1 MPEGHTLHRL
11 AREVQRRFKGD
22 SVRVSSPQG
31 RFAAG
36 AALVDGATLRRAE
49 AVGKHLLLDFGGGR
63 HVHVHLGL
71 FGRTTVAD
79 GPPPVP
85 RGAVRMR
92 MQNDS
97 SYLDLRGATACEVV
111 TGAERAALIARL
123 GPDPLRRGAD
133 PERAWARLSASIRP
147 IGALLMDQSVVAGI
161 GNVYRAEVLFRHRI
175 NPYLP
180 GRALP
185 RPVWDALWTDLV
197 ALMHDGVR
205 TGRIRTLRREDGLL
219 RRHGPRHY
227 VYRRAGER
235 CLVCGLPVSVA
246 EMQTRRLYWCPSCQP
261 ATPDVSSA

>member
-1 MPEGHTLHRL
+1 
-11 AREVQRRFKGD
+11 
-22 SVRVSSPQG
+22 
-31 RFAAG
+31 
-36 AALVDGATLRRAE
+36 
-49 AVGKHLLLDFGGGR
+49 
-63 HVHVHLGL
+63 VHLGL

-79 GPPPVP
+79 GPPPAP

-92 MQNDS
+92 MQNHS

-111 TGAERAALIARL
+111 TGADRAALIARL

-133 PERAWARLSASIRP
+133 PGRAWARLSASTRP

-175 NPYLP
+175 SPYLA

-185 RPVWDALWTDLV
+185 RPVWDAVWTDLV

-219 RRHGPRHY
+219 RRSGPRYY

-235 CLVCGLPVSVA
+235 CLVCGGAVSVA
-246 EMQTRRLYWCPSCQP
+246 EMQARRLYWCPSCQP
-261 ATPDVSSA
+261 ATLDLPSA

>member
-22 SVRVSSPQG
+22 VVHVSSPQG

-79 GPPPVP
+79 GPPPAP

-133 PERAWARLSASIRP
+133 PGRAWARLSASTRP

-175 NPYLP
+175 NPYLS

-185 RPVWDALWTDLV
+185 RPVWDAVWTDLV
-197 ALMHDGVR
+197 ALMQDGVR

-219 RRHGPRHY
+219 RRSGPRYY

-235 CLVCGLPVSVA
+235 CLVCGEPVRVA
-246 EMQTRRLYWCPSCQP
+246 EMQARRLYWCPSCQP